1 MRSNTLPEHL
11 KIALQRHV
19 EDDDLRDDSDL
30 PALMDKLTTLSEKV
44 NAAKEKA
51 LALRKQRA

>member
-1 MRSNTLPEHL
+1 MGSNTLPEHL
-11 KIALQRHV
+11 KLALQRHI

-30 PALMDKLTTLSEKV
+30 PVLMDKLTVLSEKV

>member
-1 MRSNTLPEHL
+1 MGSNTLPEHL
-11 KIALQRHV
+11 KLALQRHI

-30 PALMDKLTTLSEKV
+30 PVLMDKLTALSEKV